1 MPSIELTD
9 IELLQRIKQD
19 DATAYQSLF
28 ERYWERLYLFAYKRL
43 KSRQEA
49 EDVVQHVFMKIWERR
64 ATRNITFSLQHY
76 LYKSVSYEVIS
87 SLKDMLD
94 RSEDI
99 STINESILPAFNDVL
114 EKMSVDELDVLIE
127 TEISNLPLRMQE
139 IYRLSREK
147 ELTIREIADQ
157 LSLSEQ
163 TVKNQLTGAL
173 SRLRKPITD
182 ALVLLLISELTI
194 W

>member
-1 MPSIELTD
+1 MRSSELTD
-9 IELLQRIKQD
+9 TELLQRIKQD
-19 DATAYQSLF
+19 DAAAYQSLF
-28 ERYWERLYLFAYKRL
+28 ERYWEKLYLFAWKRL

-64 ATRNITFSLQHY
+64 ATRNIVFSFQHY
-76 LYKSVSYEVIS
+76 LYRSVSYEVIA
-87 SLKDMLD
+87 SLKGMLD
-94 RSEDI
+94 RTEDI
-99 STINESILPAFNDVL
+99 YAVNESILPAFNNVL
-114 EKMSVDELDVLIE
+114 EKMSVDELDALIE
-127 TEISNLPLRMQE
+127 SEISNLPLRMQE

-147 ELTIREIADQ
+147 ELSIREIAEHLD
-157 LSLSEQ
+157 LSEQ

-173 SRLRKPITD
+173 ARLRKPVTD

>member
-1 MPSIELTD
+1 MRSSELTD
-9 IELLQRIKQD
+9 TELLQRIKQD
-19 DATAYQSLF
+19 DAAAYQSLF
-28 ERYWERLYLFAYKRL
+28 ERYWEKLYLFAWKRL

-64 ATRNITFSLQHY
+64 ATRNIVFSFQHY
-76 LYKSVSYEVIS
+76 LYRSVSYEVIA
-87 SLKDMLD
+87 SLKGMLD
-94 RSEDI
+94 RTEDI
-99 STINESILPAFNDVL
+99 SAVNESILPAFNNVL
-114 EKMSVDELDVLIE
+114 EKMSVDELDALIE
-127 TEISNLPLRMQE
+127 SEISNLPLRMQE

-147 ELTIREIADQ
+147 ELSIREIAEHLD
-157 LSLSEQ
+157 LSEQ

-173 SRLRKPITD
+173 ARLRKPVTD